1 MRVRSGEKI
10 PVDGEVTDGRAAV
23 DESMLTG
30 ESVPVEKTAGDRA
43 LAGATVAPDGC

>member
-1 MRVRSGEKI
+1 MRVRPGESI

-30 ESVPVEKTAGDRA
+30 ESVLSRRRRVTALPAQRSPP
-43 LAGATVAPDGC
+43 TGC